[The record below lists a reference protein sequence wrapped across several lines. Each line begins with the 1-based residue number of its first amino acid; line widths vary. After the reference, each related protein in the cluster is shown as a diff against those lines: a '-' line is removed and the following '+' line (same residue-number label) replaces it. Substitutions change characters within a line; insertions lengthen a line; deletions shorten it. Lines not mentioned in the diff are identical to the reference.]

1 MAYGNFGIVLGAIIL
16 ALFIVQIALHLG
28 IYGRVASFRLMNRKQ
43 IRESEPAISVVVPL
57 FAEDADYL
65 DTSLTSLLTQD
76 YSEFEVVLVYVGN
89 NNDFFA
95 DLNR

>member
-1 MAYGNFGIVLGAIIL
+1 MAYGNFGIALGAIIL

-57 FAEDADYL
+57 FAEDADS
-65 DTSLTSLLTQD
+65 T
-76 YSEFEVVLVYVGN
+76 
-89 NNDFFA
+89 
-95 DLNR
+95 